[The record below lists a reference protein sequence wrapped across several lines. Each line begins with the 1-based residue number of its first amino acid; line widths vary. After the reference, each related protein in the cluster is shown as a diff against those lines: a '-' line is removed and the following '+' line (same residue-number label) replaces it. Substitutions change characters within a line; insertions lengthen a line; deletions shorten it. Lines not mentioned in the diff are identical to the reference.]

1 MFFAPGL
8 FPGKSVL
15 AGVATRRAVVARGRA
30 IIARVKIPGCSQEI
44 RLAARRVT
52 RPIGVS
58 LLPDGDQKR
67 VRADAADSAGLGV
80 NPPNLKN
87 WEKFQICCGAL
98 CRRPEWCAGTREQW
112 PSLLSQDRVA
122 APAKAAITPVRP
134 PMDPFAAAAARI
146 SSGEIILLFCRAKSN
161 ACERPLILRGTD
173 GQVG

>member
-87 WEKFQICCGAL
+87 WEKFQICCRARGFV
-98 CRRPEWCAGTREQW
+98 P
-112 PSLLSQDRVA
+112 
-122 APAKAAITPVRP
+122 
-134 PMDPFAAAAARI
+134 AARMVCGHPGTMAVI
-146 SSGEIILLFCRAKSN
+146 AQPGSGGRARQGRHYACPPANGSVRGSGRPDFLRRNHTLILSGEKQC
-161 ACERPLILRGTD
+161 
-173 GQVG
+173 V